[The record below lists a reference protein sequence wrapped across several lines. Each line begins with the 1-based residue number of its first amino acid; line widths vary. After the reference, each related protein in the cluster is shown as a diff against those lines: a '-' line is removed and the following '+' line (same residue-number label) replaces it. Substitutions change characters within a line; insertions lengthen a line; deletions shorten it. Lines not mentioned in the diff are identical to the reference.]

1 MLVKV
6 EEAVENYVQENMAA
20 PRVGYAH
27 LGWLSKSEMSNGQV
41 EQTQVALEDKRCL
54 VADIVE
60 ENVWPER
67 KRKRKYLYIGT
78 ATVARKFPQ
87 VIGNTPMA
95 TILTTSTMRLSLCI

>member
-27 LGWLSKSEMSNGQV
+27 LGWLSKSEMSNGRV

-60 ENVWPER
+60 ENMWPEKEKEEILIYR
-67 KRKRKYLYIGT
+67 RCNCSQ
-78 ATVARKFPQ
+78 KF
-87 VIGNTPMA
+87 
-95 TILTTSTMRLSLCI
+95 SSSY